1 MDRDLLPVCEIVK
14 HNVSVRERRK
24 WYPFRTDGGYRD
36 HSFSFE
42 KPKTYL
48 CSDDDDARVEA
59 KILLYEYCI
68 VSVARLR
75 EVLAEHLLGEDP
87 SHRLKRSC
95 NLAAMLSVV
104 SVRQTKLRWDGM
116 GLDGIHRSLRSLRCS
131 TVRICQSEPER
142 SKKDS
147 AVDFNMHPSMFVR

>member
-87 SHRLKRSC
+87 SHRLKELQSRCHAVRSQC
-95 NLAAMLSVV
+95 EADEIEMG
-104 SVRQTKLRWDGM
+104 WDWM
-116 GLDGIHRSLRSLRCS
+116 EFIAH
-131 TVRICQSEPER
+131 
-142 SKKDS
+142 
-147 AVDFNMHPSMFVR
+147 